1 MGSASPE
8 LRMSGRAL
16 AISASARGMAEDSS
30 SSRQMKKTTKT
41 MVYKTDSSGNV
52 TTHTD
57 VKVEGSSASESAA
70 FRRYEEQIRVL
81 QEDLDSEMSMR
92 RRIEHE
98 KQSLQMQIIS
108 LSERLTEAESGSE
121 SQLDINRKREAEMA
135 KLRKLLED
143 VHTESE
149 QQIHQLRTKHQTA
162 MMELQEQIE
171 RMSRDKEKVVKEKS
185 VMKTE
190 ISELYAQ
197 IEILQ
202 SEKVS
207 IKKVVEKLEITVN
220 EYHLKIEDLNR
231 TVMDV
236 TSAKQKLQMESQ
248 EATKKLNEMRLAIEH
263 AGMDKNKFAAQLE
276 ELRRAADSEAR
287 ARNAAETKISTLER
301 TIKTLT
307 VEIEELRT
315 LKIQL
320 EANIEKWRADNAD
333 WKKKYENEARLRVEE
348 TDALKKNFT
357 MQINTLQDT
366 IHQLEQKLKA
376 AESQKTKLTQE
387 VSVLVKDFEHSRV
400 VIKELT
406 EKLRVTDKS
415 NADLAAK
422 LKEMTNLYERADRD
436 NKARAQG
443 AVKMGN
449 DMDRLKMAN
458 EVLTRDKGKL
468 EDDLK
473 SLKMEFETLKK
484 RAADMDR
491 DNRKLS
497 HEREE
502 LARAYKD
509 TDAAKGK
516 ALDRVAQ
523 LEKELAKLRNDAEKG
538 LAGARD
544 EFESQKKKL
553 IIEIE
558 TLSRRLAESESR
570 LKNEV
575 EVIKKKMSVTITE
588 LEMSLDASNKSNA
601 QLQNNCK
608 MQATK
613 IMELTAAYDD
623 VNRKLAGNVQQY
635 DVTIKKLQTIE
646 AEFKGLKINYD
657 NSLKIV
663 KDYEMKMGDLN
674 KKVNE
679 LTSINTNLTQIKIKI
694 EKELAIVT
702 RDYDDIAKELKLA
715 DYRANKAGSD
725 AQHFESLLREEQTKI
740 VNLANA
746 KKALEN
752 EVRSLSVKIEEI
764 ETTAISSSK
773 RTIQKMEMR
782 ITELETMINEEKK
795 SHSIT
800 MTEVHKKERSIKE
813 LILQSEEDRKNIIIL
828 QESLDK
834 LNEKIKM
841 YKRQLEEQE
850 SISNS
855 NIMRVKKFQREL
867 ESSEARAEE
876 AESTLNQFRSRER
889 VFAAASSR
897 SEKSS
902 DVQETEVVV
911 KKTINKVNVSGGA
924 SSSMAISSS
933 SSAEQSS
940 SSALQ
945 SSRDMR
951 AGSVYASSSSR
962 AGSVARA
969 GSTYRASSVRAGSMS
984 RATSTLRY

>member
-1 MGSASPE
+1 
-8 LRMSGRAL
+8 MSGRAL

-52 TTHTD
+52 TSHTD
-57 VKVEGSSASESAA
+57 IKVEGASASESAA

-81 QEDLDSEMSMR
+81 QEDLESEMSMR

-149 QQIHQLRTKHQTA
+149 MQIHQLRTKHQTA

-220 EYHLKIEDLNR
+220 EYHIKIEDLNR

-236 TSAKQKLQMESQ
+236 TSAKQKLHMEAQ
-248 EATKKLNEMRLAIEH
+248 EANKKLNEMKLAIEH
-263 AGMDKNKFAAQLE
+263 AGMDKNKFSAQLE
-276 ELRRAADSEAR
+276 ELRRAADNETRS
-287 ARNAAETKISTLER
+287 RNAAETKISTLER
-301 TIKTLT
+301 NIKTLT
-307 VEIEELRT
+307 VEIEELRA
-315 LKIQL
+315 LKVQL
-320 EANIEKWRADNAD
+320 EGQVDKWRMDNAD

-348 TDALKKNFT
+348 TDALKKKFT
-357 MQINTLQDT
+357 FEINGLTDTL
-366 IHQLEQKLKA
+366 HSLEQKLKA
-376 AESQKTKLTQE
+376 AENAKQKLSSE
-387 VSVLVKDFEHSRV
+387 VSVLVKDVEHSQV
-400 VIKELT
+400 VIKEIT

-415 NADLAAK
+415 NSDLANK

-436 NKARAQG
+436 SKARAQEV
-443 AVKMGN
+443 VKLGN
-449 DMDRLKMAN
+449 EMDRYKMAN
-458 EVLTRDKGKL
+458 ETLTRDKGKL
-468 EDDLK
+468 EDEYK
-473 SLKMEFETLKK
+473 SLKMELDALKK
-484 RAADMDR
+484 RFADLDR
-491 DNRKLS
+491 DNRKLA

-523 LEKELAKLRNDAEKG
+523 LEKELAKLKMDAEKG
-538 LAGARD
+538 LAGARE

-553 IIEIE
+553 IVEIE
-558 TLSRRLAESESR
+558 TLSRRLAECESR

-608 MQATK
+608 MQASK

-623 VNRKLAGNVQQY
+623 VNRKLAGNMQTY
-635 DVTIKKLQTIE
+635 DVTIKKLQQIE

-657 NSLKIV
+657 NSVKVV
-663 KDYEMKMGDLN
+663 KDYESKMSAMN
-674 KKVNE
+674 NKVNE
-679 LTSINTNLTQIKIKI
+679 LTSINTNLSQIKIKI

-715 DYRANKAGSD
+715 DDRANKAGND
-725 AQHFESLLREEQTKI
+725 AQHFESLLREEQTKM
-740 VNLANA
+740 VSLANA

-752 EVRSLSVKIEEI
+752 EVRTLSVKIEEI

-795 SHSIT
+795 AHSIT
-800 MTEVHKKERSIKE
+800 LTEVHKRERSVKE
-813 LILQSEEDRKNIIIL
+813 LIMQSEEDRKNIIIL

-850 SISNS
+850 QISNS

-867 ESSEARAEE
+867 ESAESRAEE

-889 VFAAASSR
+889 VFAAASAR
-897 SEKSS
+897 SEKVQ
-902 DVQETEVVV
+902 DVEEREVIV
-911 KKTINKVNVSGGA
+911 KKTINKVDMSGGA
-924 SSSMAISSS
+924 VSS
-933 SSAEQSS
+933 SSAFTSSRSMEEAASS

-945 SSRDMR
+945 QSSSSNYR
-951 AGSVYASSSSR
+951 AGSVAYSR

-969 GSTYRASSVRAGSMS
+969 GSTFRASSMARAGSVS
-984 RATSTLRY
+984 RAGSTLRY